1 MVHVI
6 SEELFLVADK
16 LDVLHWADH
25 LGVALRSNVEIF
37 AISLK
42 ILFPTSLKLVYYI
55 TSELL
60 KLLTIAVRG
69 TQS

>member
-6 SEELFLVADK
+6 SEKLFLVVDK

-25 LGVALRSNVEIF
+25 LRVALRSYVEIF
-37 AISLK
+37 AVSLK
-42 ILFPTSLKLVYYI
+42 ILFPISLKLESI
-55 TSELL
+55 ASELL

>member
-25 LGVALRSNVEIF
+25 LGVALRSCVEIF
-37 AISLK
+37 TVSLK
-42 ILFPTSLKLVYYI
+42 VLFPISSKLV
-55 TSELL
+55 L
-60 KLLTIAVRG
+60 
-69 TQS
+69 

>member
-6 SEELFLVADK
+6 GEKPFLVVDE

-25 LGVALRSNVEIF
+25 LGVALRSYVEIL

-42 ILFPTSLKLVYYI
+42 ILFPTSLKLV
-55 TSELL
+55 
-60 KLLTIAVRG
+60 
-69 TQS
+69 